1 MKTKQLIAALLALL
15 LALSLPA
22 ASAAESPAPDA
33 GGLINVIVPSTGHM
47 VINPYRLAVRPDGVE
62 TTAQLVHAPQALT
75 NLSDFPVTVNV
86 TATAS
91 LPRESEA
98 VFVHA
103 PPAPDAKDKEVF
115 LYAEFQERPDWWE
128 GAYRDLPNQLPVSP
142 RGASAGNVLT
152 LDAQGEGWFRL
163 FGALAPSPASAW
175 SDTDTFGAVLT
186 FTFAPLYPDPEPVE
200 EPEAPEEEVPED
212 PETPDIPEEAP
223 PEDSET
229 PDVPEEVPPEAPL
242 PPDAPEEDPPEE
254 ITPPDATEEDP
265 APPDGAPPEDPG
277 SPDGSEPPAPPPG
290 DPVPPGGEE
299 DDIPGQTMED
309 QAKAWSSP
317 IFYTPTGSPVKYLR
331 SKSKTWLAAAD
342 RTRSRPRPF
351 PQESFW
357 QTVPSAEARAM

>member
-1 MKTKQLIAALLALL
+1 MKTKQLLSTVLALL

-22 ASAAESPAPDA
+22 ASAAEPHAPDA

-75 NLSDFPVTVNV
+75 NLSNFPVTVNV
-86 TATAS
+86 TASAS

-103 PPAPDAKDKEVF
+103 PPAPDAKAKEVF
-115 LYAEFQERPDWWE
+115 LYAEFQARPDWWE
-128 GAYRDLPNQLPVSP
+128 GAYLDLPNQLPVNP

-200 EPEAPEEEVPED
+200 GPEAPEEEVPED
-212 PETPDIPEEAP
+212 PENPEIPEEEP

-229 PDVPEEVPPEAPL
+229 PDVPEEVPPE
-242 PPDAPEEDPPEE
+242 EDPPEE
-254 ITPPDATEEDP
+254 VTPPDVTEEAP
-265 APPDGAPPEDPG
+265 APPDGAPPEDP
-277 SPDGSEPPAPPPG
+277 APPPE
-290 DPVPPGGEE
+290 DPVPHGGEE
-299 DDIPGQTMED
+299 DDIPEQTTED
-309 QAKAWSSP
+309 QAEARSSL
-317 IFYTPTGSPVKYLR
+317 IFHTPTGSPVKYLR
-331 SKSKTWLAAAD
+331 SRSKTWLAAAD

-357 QTVPSAEARAM
+357 QTVPSAEARAI